1 MNGFKWCAKCNT
13 KNTEAVSECVSC
25 NFGAFLHQDPV
36 MREENLEVS
45 NTAIPK
51 SVNKVERKRDLVQG
65 VYKPENP
72 HTFDEKSI
80 ERLILAQ
87 NRTTHAVR
95 AFVRFL
101 FIQLTASTFAFF
113 LWSFGTVQTQFLG
126 IVVWIIGLVWSSNA
140 GWGEL
145 EKSNID

>member
-1 MNGFKWCAKCNT
+1 
-13 KNTEAVSECVSC
+13 VI
-25 NFGAFLHQDPV
+25 
-36 MREENLEVS
+36 REENLEVS
-45 NTAIPK
+45 NSISPK
-51 SVNKVERKRDLVQG
+51 SANKIERKKDLVQD
-65 VYKPENP
+65 VIKPETP
-72 HTFDEKSI
+72 HTFDENSI